1 LRHKFLPLARLTLL
15 AVIALAVVVPP
26 SSGLRAAD
34 FPTRLITLVVT
45 APPGGTTDILARAV
59 ADVMARQTGYTF
71 IIENRGGAGGNIAAG
86 YVAKAAPDGY
96 TILASHAGPLIVN
109 GYLFS
114 SMPYDMERDLAPV
127 AELGAVPIL
136 LVAGPKTGLR
146 NVQDLIAKARAEPGK
161 LFYGSQG
168 NGTTAHLTM
177 ELLKQTAKIDL
188 VHIPYKG
195 SAPAMTALL
204 SGEIQ
209 VMFDNSP
216 TVLPQVQQGGAVPL
230 GVATKDRIVQLPD
243 LPTIGEQGFPGFES
257 SAWFGMA
264 APAKTPVDV
273 IARLNKMVN
282 DALLSPQMAQ
292 RAKELGLVLPTPTPE
307 EFGAFM
313 RDERQ
318 KWKKIVE
325 ISGATAD

>member
-1 LRHKFLPLARLTLL
+1 MKRKFLCWARP
-15 AVIALAVVVPP
+15 VVVALI
-26 SSGLRAAD
+26 GLTIAPLQAAD
-34 FPTRLITLVVT
+34 FPTRLITIVVT

-59 ADVMARQTGYTF
+59 ADVMTRQTGHTF
-71 IIENRGGAGGNIAAG
+71 IVDNKGGAGGNIAAG

-109 GYLFS
+109 GYLFGN
-114 SMPYDMERDLAPV
+114 MPYDMERDLAPV

-136 LVAGPKTGLR
+136 LVAGPQAGLR
-146 NVQDLIAKARAEPGK
+146 NVQDLLAKARAEPGK

-177 ELLKQTAKIDL
+177 ELLKQTAKVDL

-204 SGEIQ
+204 SGEIN

-230 GVATKDRIVQLPD
+230 GVASKHRIVQLPD
-243 LPTIGEQGFPGFES
+243 LPTVGEQGLPGFES

-273 IARLNKMVN
+273 IVRLNKMVN
-282 DALLSPQMAQ
+282 EALASPQMAQ
-292 RAKELGLVLPTPTPE
+292 RAKELGLDLPTPTPE

-318 KWKKIVE
+318 KWKRIIEV
-325 ISGATAD
+325 SGAKAD